1 MSILENVY
9 NIIWVDDEVD
19 SLSQT
24 SKNLFHRAGIKV
36 IAAVHTATEFREKME
51 LLYDRVDAVITDAN
65 FNKGKEAPSSE
76 RDVSGLE
83 DIRICIEKYN
93 MKRDIP
99 FYLYTGRKDLLDS
112 KYEDG
117 ELEYFEKN
125 RRFFQK
131 GYLPNLVERIKQ
143 DVDHIQSPS
152 YRIRKKYAR
161 ELEAA
166 RRIEGNE
173 EFLFDALVKEESG
186 ELDNVENAF
195 NSVRKLVERIVAQCK
210 KLKILP
216 DIPEL
221 NKVCDFLR
229 HKKGVYQLKEEVEI
243 MPIPLIQS
251 MKYLLDITQDGSHD
265 GDANLKLRVT
275 EYVRQTGNLNLF
287 RSLLFIA
294 MDLCLWFDAYSQE
307 HPDDER
313 NALDWELVKD
323 YEGTIVEFDGH
334 WLCKNYELEKPKD
347 GKYAIGDRICIT
359 GSIDHKYPFGYTLGE
374 ESIHV
379 DKYAHANK
387 IHVNK

>member
-1 MSILENVY
+1 MSTLNRVY
-9 NIIWVDDEVD
+9 NVIWVDDEVD
-19 SLSQT
+19 SLYADA
-24 SKNLFHRAGIKV
+24 KNIFRGEGVNV
-36 IAAVHTATEFREKME
+36 IATPHTSLEFREAMDTC
-51 LLYDRVDAVITDAN
+51 YDRIDAVITDAN
-65 FNKGKEAPSSE
+65 FNNGKIW
-76 RDVSGLE
+76 RDIEKDISGLM
-83 DIRICIEKYN
+83 DIGACIETYN
-93 MKRDIP
+93 RKREIP
-99 FYLYTGRKDLLDS
+99 FYLYTGRIDLLES
-112 KYEDG
+112 KCQDG
-117 ELEYFEKN
+117 QLEYFECNN
-125 RRFFQK
+125 RIYSK
-131 GYLPNLVERIKQ
+131 GDLEELLQQIKQ
-143 DVDHIQSPS
+143 DADHIQSPS
-152 YRIRKKYAR
+152 FRIRKKYAK

-186 ELDNVENAF
+186 DLDNVENAF

-323 YEGTIVEFDGH
+323 YEGKVVEFEGH

-359 GSIDHKYPFGYTLGE
+359 GSIDHKSPFDYTLGE

-379 DKYAHANK
+379 GKYAHANK